1 MVGRVG
7 VALMGTPNIVGF
19 SIKPTEGHAGMKDAG
34 RLHTIPTY
42 VTHMQSGWCV
52 VMAPVCP
59 IIGHG
64 QIGQSNLGFQQQEL
78 GMDQTGRN
86 QAGNY

>member
-7 VALMGTPNIVGF
+7 VALMGTPNIAGF

-52 VMAPVCP
+52 VMDPVCP
-59 IIGHG
+59 IIGLG
-64 QIGQSNLGFQQQEL
+64 QTGQHHLGSQQQEP
-78 GMDQTGRN
+78 GMGQTGGN